1 MLIINNP
8 YRIISMIII
17 INLINIF
24 FTDLLTTLLFDDTI
38 SIVTYETHFKNK
50 GVKTMKA
57 LFTIY
62 KKDITGIQPIEAV
75 EASQERGVQWIKD
88 YMQLNNLKVLKR
100 KNYMTIKQL
109 QQAPFQFAYDILVA
123 DK

>member
-1 MLIINNP
+1 M
-8 YRIISMIII
+8 
-17 INLINIF
+17 
-24 FTDLLTTLLFDDTI
+24 
-38 SIVTYETHFKNK
+38 SIVTYEIHFKNK

-62 KKDITGIQPIEAV
+62 KKDITGIIQPIEAA
-75 EASQERGVQWIKD
+75 EASQERGVQWVKD
-88 YMQLNNLKVLKR
+88 YIANNNVKTLKR

-109 QQAPFQFAYDILVA
+109 ENAPFRFAYDILVA

>member
-1 MLIINNP
+1 M
-8 YRIISMIII
+8 
-17 INLINIF
+17 
-24 FTDLLTTLLFDDTI
+24 
-38 SIVTYETHFKNK
+38 SIVAYETHFKNK

-62 KKDITGIQPIEAV
+62 KKDITGIIQPIEAA
-75 EASQERGVQWIKD
+75 EASQECGVQWVKD
-88 YMQLNNLKVLKR
+88 YITNNNLKTLKR

-109 QQAPFQFAYDILVA
+109 ESAPFQFAYDVLVA

>member
-1 MLIINNP
+1 
-8 YRIISMIII
+8 
-17 INLINIF
+17 
-24 FTDLLTTLLFDDTI
+24 
-38 SIVTYETHFKNK
+38 
-50 GVKTMKA
+50 MKA

-75 EASQERGVQWIKD
+75 EASQERGVQWVKD
-88 YMQLNNLKVLKR
+88 YIVNNNLKALKR

-109 QQAPFQFAYDILVA
+109 ENAPFRFAYDILVA

>member
-1 MLIINNP
+1 M
-8 YRIISMIII
+8 
-17 INLINIF
+17 
-24 FTDLLTTLLFDDTI
+24 
-38 SIVTYETHFKNK
+38 SIVTYKTHFKHK

-62 KKDITGIQPIEAV
+62 KKDITGIIQPIEAA
-75 EASQERGVQWIKD
+75 EASQERGVQWVKD
-88 YMQLNNLKVLKR
+88 YIANNNVKTLKR

-109 QQAPFQFAYDILVA
+109 ESAPFQFAYDVLVA